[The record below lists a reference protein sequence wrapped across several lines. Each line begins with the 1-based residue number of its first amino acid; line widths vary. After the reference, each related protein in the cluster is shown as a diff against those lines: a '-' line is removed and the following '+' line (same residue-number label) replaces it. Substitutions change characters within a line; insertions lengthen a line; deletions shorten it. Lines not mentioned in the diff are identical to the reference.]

1 MVASHA
7 AIGSAEPGWFSR
19 RQLRYVN
26 SISLALMKRSLC
38 LLLSLIACLCVWVS
52 PAIAQDLLP
61 EVAEGLEAQVLEL
74 SFDDLPAFESNGFM
88 LGYRDAVFQAEGQA
102 GLERFDAANEAA
114 GFPIP
119 LYDPAREWLAGQF
132 PSEVIKLGDLLYTGA
147 GIEQLTMDSIGA
159 LTGIDIENFQIA
171 DVPFLRD
178 LTLNDLV
185 GNVPFLGDYALVD
198 LPNLAQQLGATDLNQ
213 TLAQLVNSSSIGQ
226 LAVAGEALGALQMA
240 DLPNLGATKL
250 GALPDIGDQVVA
262 NVPGLSVLS
271 FGDFP
276 GMAMVGGLIPL
287 AKQDIT
293 FGDKEYSGE
302 DATPKPVS
310 GGTNGGR
317 DWQAIPCKG
326 GCAHIELYD
335 SDISP
340 VKGTWAGGN
349 WMTRQHRVP
358 DGYGLLGSLFGEAGA
373 YRLPFGEVFALQVR
387 GTDEATGAADWGIAF
402 RVCSNGIIDLGC
414 TAYFLEVDLP
424 ITTYEGATILTGVKD
439 GKGGVTQPVEAPEGW
454 EALRP
459 ATPSELQGML
469 GPVGGGGGLCGE
481 GPGGVD
487 YEALAAA
494 YKTIESNINGYDSIG
509 SYANGG
515 KGGNGQT
522 LYGRGLGRYQYMTY
536 REEVRAVIL
545 PQEGGA
551 EFLAKA
557 DRGEEL
563 SIAEMNRLFPPEAQ
577 DRLFKADQEVLI
589 NKAMSEGFEGDAL
602 IARVGELHTGGKGAR
617 VGSHR
622 GYAERLSTA
631 YNEKIKGGESVC
643 KATGTYINPTKNGS
657 KPGNRRFGIEFH
669 PIYQENRLHAG
680 DDIPAAAGA
689 EVVAADGGV
698 VTYARVSGSMTK
710 GYGQL
715 IIIDHGNGRESYY
728 AHLSGYAVK
737 EGDRVGQ
744 GQLIGYVGS
753 TGGSTG
759 PHLHYEN
766 RVNGQPVN
774 PAIDTD
780 YNAIGPQAKPK
791 P

>member
-1 MVASHA
+1 M
-7 AIGSAEPGWFSR
+7 R
-19 RQLRYVN
+19 RL
-26 SISLALMKRSLC
+26 LC
-38 LLLSLIACLCVWVS
+38 LLLCFIACLCLWGA
-52 PAIAQDLLP
+52 PALAQVP
-61 EVAEGLEAQVLEL
+61 EVTDGLEAQIL
-74 SFDDLPAFESNGFM
+74 SLSLDDLPAFKSDGFV
-88 LGYRDAVFQAEGQA
+88 LGYRDAVFQVEGQT

-132 PSEVIKLGDLLYTGA
+132 PSEVLKIGDLLYTGM
-147 GIEQLTMDSIGA
+147 GIEQLTMDAIGG
-159 LTGIDIENFQIA
+159 LTGLDIENFQLA
-171 DVPFLRD
+171 DVPFLSD
-178 LTLNDLV
+178 VTLNDLI
-185 GNVPFLGDYALVD
+185 GQVPFLGDYALVD
-198 LPNLAQQLGATDLNQ
+198 LPGLAQQIGAIDLNE
-213 TLAQLVNSSSIGQ
+213 TLGQFVLKNSPIGQ
-226 LAVAGEALGALQMA
+226 LTVVGDVLGSLQVA
-240 DLPNLGATKL
+240 DLPNLGLTHL
-250 GALPDIGDQVVA
+250 GDLPKIGDDVVA
-262 NVPGLSVLS
+262 NVPGLSVLQ
-271 FGDFP
+271 FGSFP
-276 GMAMVGGLIPL
+276 GMEMVGGLIPL

-310 GGTNGGR
+310 GGTNGGK
-317 DWQAIPCKG
+317 DWTAIPCKG

-387 GTDEATGAADWGIAF
+387 GTDEKTGSADWGIAF

-454 EALRP
+454 EKLRP
-459 ATPSELQGML
+459 AMPAELSAL
-469 GPVGGGGGLCGE
+469 VGLNAASRGGGGLCGE

-494 YKTIESNINGYDSIG
+494 YKTIESNIDNYDSIG

-515 KGGNGQT
+515 RGGNGKI

-536 REEVRAVIL
+536 REDVRAIIL
-545 PQEGGA
+545 PQPGGA

-557 DRGEEL
+557 ERGDQL
-563 SIAEMNRLFPPEAQ
+563 SVAEMNRFFPPEEQ
-577 DRLFKADQEVLI
+577 DRLFKTDQETLI
-589 NKAMSEGFEGDAL
+589 NKAMAEGFEGEAL
-602 IARVGELHTGGKGAR
+602 IARVGELHTGGKGASI
-617 VGSHR
+617 GSHR
-622 GYAERLSTA
+622 NYGERLSTA

-643 KATGTYINPTKNGS
+643 KATGTYINPTKTGV
-657 KPGNRRFGIEFH
+657 KPGNRRFGVEFH
-669 PIYQENRLHAG
+669 PIYKENRLHAG
-680 DDIPAAAGA
+680 DDIPAAAGT

-698 VTYARVSGSMTK
+698 VTYAQVSGSMTS

-737 EGDRVGQ
+737 AGDRVGQ
-744 GQLIGYVGS
+744 GQVIGYVGS

-780 YNAIGPQAKPK
+780 YNAVGPQTKPK
-791 P
+791 S